1 MNRRWEFSSCFT
13 SHLPQRWKSIFS
25 FSQPSILHRSFYRFR
40 ITDSDHF
47 SLAALFSVDKLNE
60 RGNLIRSLSL
70 FSPTALSFPRENSR
84 RKFVR
89 NGAKRAVYEK
99 RNNRLRAF
107 DYRELIE
114 ADLSSDPT
122 SAGKLARRCYD
133 AHGSTFRELEF
144 DEAVPI
150 FAKFDTHRLHA
161 DFLA

>member
-1 MNRRWEFSSCFT
+1 MNRRWEFFSCFT
-13 SHLPQRWKSIFS
+13 SHLPQQVESRSSHSLNPRSSIEA
-25 FSQPSILHRSFYRFR
+25 SIDFVSPIVIIFLF
-40 ITDSDHF
+40 
-47 SLAALFSVDKLNE
+47 AALFSVDKLNE

-70 FSPTALSFPRENSR
+70 FFPNSSFLSSWKFQKKI
-84 RKFVR
+84 RKEWSE
-89 NGAKRAVYEK
+89 AVYEN

>member
-25 FSQPSILHRSFYRFR
+25 FSQPRSSIEASIDFVSPIVIIFLF
-40 ITDSDHF
+40 
-47 SLAALFSVDKLNE
+47 AALFSVDKLNE

-70 FSPTALSFPRENSR
+70 FSPTALSSPRENSR

-89 NGAKRAVYEK
+89 NGAKRVVYEN

-133 AHGSTFRELEF
+133 AHGSMFRELEF